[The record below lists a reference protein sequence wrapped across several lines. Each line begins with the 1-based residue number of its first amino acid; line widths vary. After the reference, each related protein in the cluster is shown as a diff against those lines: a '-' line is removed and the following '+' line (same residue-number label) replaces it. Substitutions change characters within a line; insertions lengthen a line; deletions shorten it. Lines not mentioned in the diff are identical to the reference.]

1 MFWTPVSPKKKE
13 APEPEERGEIANV
26 SEEARGGLSL
36 LNLLPSYACVV
47 SGERTVLW
55 ANQAMKRDMG
65 LVPGMR
71 CFEVHWLREEPC
83 GECPL
88 EMVAST
94 GKSFCWEQSIENPQT
109 GKIQVLSQLISLPW
123 GFARGRCF
131 LEISTDVTL
140 FKRRQSQLEL
150 SQREYKALFEGVPC
164 YISVQDR
171 DFRIIKTNGL
181 FQKEFGRAIGRK
193 CYEVYKGRDK
203 KCDPCPVERT
213 FVDGQ
218 IHFSEETVRR
228 RSGEPMEVVVYTAP
242 IKDNWGTTYAVME
255 MSTEITPVKTLQ
267 RELASL
273 GQAVAITAHSIK
285 NILGGLDGGAYV
297 VRSAL
302 RRNDPEL
309 TEKGLSMIQEGV
321 EMARRLLQ
329 DILLVSRHGRP
340 KLEDISPV
348 NLALEVI
355 SLFQKRAGDLGI
367 ELQLETMWERNLTF
381 RGDHKGLHTA
391 LANLLSNAIDACA
404 SLGAQGPGKVFLR
417 VHELEEVVCFQ
428 VEDNGPGVPEEI
440 KEKLFREM
448 VTTKGNAGTGLGLIV
463 TNKIVKEHGGH
474 LRYRSSPRGGT
485 IFEIMIPRKPVFGE
499 KYPEQTGLSSG

>member
-1 MFWTPVSPKKKE
+1 MFWTPLIPKKKE
-13 APEPEERGEIANV
+13 STEPEERGEVASV
-26 SEEARGGLSL
+26 PEGAREGLPL
-36 LNLLPSYACVV
+36 LDLLPSYACIV
-47 SGERTVLW
+47 SVGRTVLW
-55 ANQAMKRDMG
+55 ANRAMKRDMG
-65 LVPGMR
+65 IVPGMR
-71 CFEVHWLREEPC
+71 CFEVHWSREEPC

-88 EMVAST
+88 ETVAST
-94 GKSFCWEQSIENPQT
+94 GEPFFWEQSVENPQT
-109 GKIQVLSQLISLPW
+109 GKMQVLSQLVSLP
-123 GFARGRCF
+123 RGLAQEPCF
-131 LEISTDVTL
+131 LEIWTEVTP
-140 FKRRQSQLEL
+140 FKRRQSQLEV
-150 SQREYKALFEGVPC
+150 SQREYKALFEGIPC

-181 FQKEFGRAIGRK
+181 FQREFGRAIGRK
-193 CYEVYKGRDK
+193 CYEVYKGRDN

-228 RSGEPMEVVVYTAP
+228 KSGEPMEVVVYTAP

-309 TEKGLSMIQEGV
+309 TEKGLSMIQQGV

-340 KLEDISPV
+340 KLEDISPG

-355 SLFQKRAGDLGI
+355 SLFQKKAADLGI
-367 ELQLETMWERNLTF
+367 EVRLESIEEKNLAF
-381 RGDHKGLHTA
+381 KGDHKGLHTA
-391 LANLLSNAIDACA
+391 LANLVSNAIDACA
-404 SLGAQGPGKVFLR
+404 SPGAQRPGKVSLR
-417 VHELEEVVCFQ
+417 VLEFEDTVCFQ
-428 VEDNGPGVPEEI
+428 IEDNGPGVPEEI
-440 KEKLFREM
+440 REKLFREM
-448 VTTKGNAGTGLGLIV
+448 VTTKGSAGTGLGLIV
-463 TNKIVKEHGGH
+463 TNKIVREHGGH
-474 LRYRSSPRGGT
+474 LRYRSSPTGGT
-485 IFEIMIPRKPVFGE
+485 VFEIIVPREPVLGE
-499 KYPEQTGLSSG
+499 MYPDLTGLSSG